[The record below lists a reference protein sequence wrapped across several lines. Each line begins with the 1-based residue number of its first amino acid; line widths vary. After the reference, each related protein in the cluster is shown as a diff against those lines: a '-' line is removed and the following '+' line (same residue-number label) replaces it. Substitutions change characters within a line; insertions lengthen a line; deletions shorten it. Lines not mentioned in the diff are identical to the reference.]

1 MVKYSDTA
9 LNRVFAALADPTRR
23 AIVARLAKGEASV
36 GDLGAPFDVS
46 APAITKHLKV
56 LEAAG
61 MLRRT
66 RDGRVHRCRLEAQP
80 IADAATWIEAHRR
93 IWKQQLDRL
102 AEYLERTSLKEGR
115 HDDPDRRPPR
125 RG

>member
-1 MVKYSDTA
+1 MVKYNDAA

-36 GDLGAPFDVS
+36 GDLGEPFDVS

-61 MLRRT
+61 LLRRT
-66 RDGRVHRCRLEAQP
+66 RDGRVHRCRLDAAP
-80 IADAATWIEAHRR
+80 IADAASWIEAHRR
-93 IWKQQLDRL
+93 VWRHSLDRL
-102 AEYLERTSLKEGR
+102 ADYLERTSVKEES
-115 HDDPDRRPPR
+115 DDPGHRPPR
-125 RG
+125 RR

>member
-1 MVKYSDTA
+1 MVKYNDAA

-36 GDLGAPFDVS
+36 GDLGEPFDVS

-61 MLRRT
+61 LLHRT
-66 RDGRVHRCRLEAQP
+66 REGRIHRCRLGAEP

-102 AEYLERTSLKEGR
+102 AEYLERTSVKEGND
-115 HDDPDRRPPR
+115 DDPSRRPPR
-125 RG
+125 RR